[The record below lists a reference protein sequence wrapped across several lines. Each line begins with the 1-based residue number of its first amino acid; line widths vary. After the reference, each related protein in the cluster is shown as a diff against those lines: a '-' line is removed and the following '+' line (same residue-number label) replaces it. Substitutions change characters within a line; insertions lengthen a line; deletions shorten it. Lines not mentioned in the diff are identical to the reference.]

1 VKRIVV
7 HYGNNEYSLAG
18 RDPEDVKAEIEDAVE
33 SGRPLW
39 LRVNHGEG
47 TYRAADILITAATPI
62 ALLPAD
68 PAEPDSP

>member
-1 VKRIVV
+1 VRRIVV

-18 RDPEDVKAEIEDAVE
+18 RDLEEVKAEIEGAVAA
-33 SGRPLW
+33 GRPFW

-47 TYRAADILITAATPI
+47 SFRAADIFITAATSI

-68 PAEPDSP
+68 PAQPDSP